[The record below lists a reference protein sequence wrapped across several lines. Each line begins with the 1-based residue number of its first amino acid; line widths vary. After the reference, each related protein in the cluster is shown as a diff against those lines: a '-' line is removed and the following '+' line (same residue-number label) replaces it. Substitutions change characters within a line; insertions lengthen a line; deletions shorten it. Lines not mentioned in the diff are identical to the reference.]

1 MNESVKE
8 CITVLKQL
16 NGILKDNITSDE
28 FFFKNFYNQLNWV
41 SQNLTEIET
50 SIEGMKE
57 FVTQYDSTQE

>member
-1 MNESVKE
+1 MNENVKE

-16 NGILKDNITSDE
+16 NGILKDNLTSDE

-57 FVTQYDSTQE
+57 FVTQYGTTQE